1 LRLPLQSL
9 ETAFAHHPARR
20 DTLRA
25 EISQPEN
32 DWKILEG
39 NWYLRDVLLKKK
51 VE

>member
-1 LRLPLQSL
+1 LEHLQ
-9 ETAFAHHPARR
+9 TAFEYHPALR

-39 NWYLRDVLLKKK
+39 NWYLRDVLLKK
-51 VE
+51 E